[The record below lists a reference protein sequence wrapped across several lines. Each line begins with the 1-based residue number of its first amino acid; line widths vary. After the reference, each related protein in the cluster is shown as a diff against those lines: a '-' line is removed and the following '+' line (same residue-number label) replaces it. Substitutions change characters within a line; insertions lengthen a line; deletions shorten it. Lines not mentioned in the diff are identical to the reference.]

1 VVIVC
6 SGGYG
11 LFLDIYKVGGLFLQ
25 NRHARAGGYAS
36 RNEKATDASIDEE
49 PRMGLGLSFS
59 DAKLTE
65 DEASCMGARLISMP
79 CIWNRFLLFS
89 E

>member
-49 PRMGLGLSFS
+49 PRMGLE